1 MLYRPG
7 VHGGQDFTTRRNPQL
22 FPWLLHMAT
31 KIRISLLRNPLAGNS
46 FYVPKLHLPSRNLH
60 YARSQLQTSVTN
72 PPTPLICGIFDT
84 KFLDNV
90 SFFPRT
96 KIRKEKK
103 RKNPRVGVFITRQSS
118 NPDFL
123 PSFLYY
129 LRRDDFTKLNF
140 CRPTVNNDNSR
151 PSLSA
156 PAEARQR
163 RKLWLF

>member
-1 MLYRPG
+1 MEVKILRL
-7 VHGGQDFTTRRNPQL
+7 VVTHSCSHGYYTWPLKFEFHYCEIPSQGTPSMFLNYTYHLEICITLVLNFKHPSEI
-22 FPWLLHMAT
+22 PPPP
-31 KIRISLLRNPLAGNS
+31 SL
-46 FYVPKLHLPSRNLH
+46 
-60 YARSQLQTSVTN
+60 T
-72 PPTPLICGIFDT
+72 CGIFDT

-103 RKNPRVGVFITRQSS
+103 RKKRKKNPRVGVFITRQSS

>member
-1 MLYRPG
+1 MEVKILRLVVTHSCSHGYYTWPLKFEFHYCEIPSQGTPSMFLNYTYHLEICITLVLNFKHPSQIPPPPLYAEFSTPS
-7 VHGGQDFTTRRNPQL
+7 FST
-22 FPWLLHMAT
+22 M
-31 KIRISLLRNPLAGNS
+31 SL
-46 FYVPKLHLPSRNLH
+46 
-60 YARSQLQTSVTN
+60 
-72 PPTPLICGIFDT
+72 
-84 KFLDNV
+84 

-103 RKNPRVGVFITRQSS
+103 RKKRKKNPRVGVFITRQSS